1 MVSSIFAKAVTPNPN
16 LPISP
21 SSMPNTLAVADIPI
35 TEEDVRPG
43 GGGVLRMIFAVGT
56 FDNPQLG
63 VTNNGTFIGKLNPD
77 ADTAFEIQNDGL
89 YRFDIGVE
97 AGDAIN
103 IEVLGGPNVEVTD
116 ILTLRA
122 QLVVFGV
129 G

>member
-1 MVSSIFAKAVTPNPN
+1 MLI
-16 LPISP
+16 
-21 SSMPNTLAVADIPI
+21 
-35 TEEDVRPG
+35 
-43 GGGVLRMIFAVGT
+43 
-56 FDNPQLG
+56 
-63 VTNNGTFIGKLNPD
+63 PD
-77 ADTAFEIQNDGL
+77 ADTPFEIQNDGL